1 MPPPG
6 WAGTHAPSLW
16 ESLRQST
23 PHESFAKS
31 GVAFARL
38 IMRPV
43 LARRR
48 EFWLPTIWGWLVLLL
63 MGAATIVFVARN
75 LHSFL
80 AINEPVGARV
90 LVIEGWLR
98 QPQLDEAAAVFRS
111 GRYERILT
119 TGGPIHYWPDS
130 HGPATFAERAADY
143 LKRRLPDASITAV
156 PAPDLMRNRTFLT
169 AVVVREW
176 AKRSGLNFEAL
187 DVFSAGAHARRSRI
201 LYRSAFGPKIK
212 VGVFAVKS
220 PDYDADAWWRTS
232 HGAEEVVQQA
242 IALLWVQCCFWPPSP
257 DSP

>member
-1 MPPPG
+1 MPVY
-6 WAGTHAPSLW
+6 A
-16 ESLRQST
+16 
-23 PHESFAKS
+23 

-43 LARRR
+43 L
-48 EFWLPTIWGWLVLLL
+48 
-63 MGAATIVFVARN
+63 VARN

-201 LYRSAFGPKIK
+201 LYRLAFGPKIK

>member
-1 MPPPG
+1 
-6 WAGTHAPSLW
+6 
-16 ESLRQST
+16 
-23 PHESFAKS
+23 
-31 GVAFARL
+31 
-38 IMRPV
+38 MRPV

-48 EFWLPTIWGWLVLLL
+48 ELWLPTIWGWLALLL
-63 MGAATIVFVARN
+63 MGAATIVVVARN

-80 AINEPVGARV
+80 AINEPVGARI
-90 LVIEGWLR
+90 LVIEGWLH
-98 QPQLDEAAAVFRS
+98 QPQLDEAVAVFRS

-130 HGPATFAERAADY
+130 HGPATLAERAADY
-143 LKRRLPDASITAV
+143 LKRLLPDASITAV
-156 PAPDLMRNRTFLT
+156 PAPDSMRDRTFLT

-176 AKRSGLNFEAL
+176 AKRSGLSFEAL
-187 DVFSAGAHARRSRI
+187 DVFSAGTHARRSRI
-201 LYRSAFGPKIK
+201 LYRLAFGPKIK

-242 IALLWVQCCFWPPSP
+242 IGLLWVQCCFWPPSP